1 MNKNWSNDLN
11 IGCKSLFNLMEL
23 IKNDLSLGKE
33 FEEFEGLFEYNELM
47 DI

>member
-1 MNKNWSNDLN
+1 MNKNWSNDFKV
-11 IGCKSLFNLMEL
+11 GCQSLFNLMEL

-33 FEEFEGLFEYNELM
+33 FEEFEGLFEYNEVM